1 MAKVTPWSIV
11 MKLTL
16 VLAVSFLLLVGLVAC
31 SEADITGP
39 GSGTLN
45 VYLTDAPI
53 NLDHVT
59 AVNVVVTAM
68 TVFPACDDPSQ
79 DCEGQLLD
87 LVPAEGSDEVIVNLL
102 DYRDGAVILMASEEV
117 LEGLYEKI
125 RMEIAAATLV
135 SDDDMDPATPDITED
150 IFLASD
156 KVDVVVPFTVS
167 AGEETEVILDFD
179 AALSVQ
185 VNETGSPKY
194 ILRPVINGSQR

>member
-1 MAKVTPWSIV
+1 
-11 MKLTL
+11 MKRTL
-16 VLAVSFLLLVGLVAC
+16 DVAVSFLLLVGLVAC

-53 NLDHVT
+53 NLDNVT
-59 AVNVVVTAM
+59 AVNVVVAAM
-68 TVFPACDDPSQ
+68 TVFPVCDAPDE

-87 LVPAEGSDEVIVNLL
+87 LVPAEGSEDVIINLL
-102 DYRDGAVILMASEEV
+102 DYRDGVVILMASELV
-117 LEGLYEKI
+117 TAGLYEKI
-125 RMEIAAATLV
+125 RMEITAATLV
-135 SDDDMDPATPDITED
+135 SDDDMNPDTPDTTED
-150 IFLASD
+150 IFISSG

-167 AGEETEVILDFD
+167 AGEESEVILDFD

-185 VNETGSPKY
+185 VNETGNPKY

>member
-1 MAKVTPWSIV
+1 
-11 MKLTL
+11 
-16 VLAVSFLLLVGLVAC
+16 
-31 SEADITGP
+31 
-39 GSGTLN
+39 
-45 VYLTDAPI
+45 
-53 NLDHVT
+53 
-59 AVNVVVTAM
+59 
-68 TVFPACDDPSQ
+68 
-79 DCEGQLLD
+79 
-87 LVPAEGSDEVIVNLL
+87 
-102 DYRDGAVILMASEEV
+102 MASEQV

-150 IFLASD
+150 IFLASG